1 VTGRFRW
8 QRDGRGGFVAWP
20 EGEALP
26 RRRAELVP
34 NGTSQYRWTWR
45 ALYDDAAWAGDCVER
60 QEAADAANAAWPGVK
75 RDAAERAA
83 RAAEDEALRT
93 LVRRMCAKGDL
104 TLEVFGVEAS
114 DSARLTRILWL
125 IRQEGGIGGP
135 ATPLVEACSAELFRR
150 RTGSSSI
157 SE

>member
-1 VTGRFRW
+1 VTGRFHW
-8 QRDGRGGFVAWP
+8 QRDGKGGFVAWP
-20 EGEALP
+20 EGDALP

-45 ALYDDAAWAGDCVER
+45 ALYDAAAWAGDCVER

-83 RAAEDEALRT
+83 RAAEGEALRT
-93 LVRRMCAKGDL
+93 LVRRMCARGEM
-104 TLEVFGVEAS
+104 TLEAFGIEAS

-125 IRQEGGIGGP
+125 IRQEGGLDGP
-135 ATPLVEACSAELFRR
+135 AKPLVDRCSAELFRR
-150 RTGSSSI
+150 RTSRP
-157 SE
+157 